1 MATVGTM
8 AMTQLRMAQASAKYG
23 VSSSG
28 LFSKS
33 SFSAKNTS
41 VDDAMQGILKNRNE
55 YFRQQYKK
63 LYDSV
68 FPNSEDTKNAEQT
81 VSVKKS
87 AVKASAAAAEL
98 TSYADGLDWNGTVD
112 TEAAGKKIQDFVDGY
127 NGMITA
133 LGESED
139 QAVLQ
144 KGVIMVNTAKV
155 YGSALKRAGITVGSD
170 NKLTFDKEKLSDV
183 KSYELKATFGRGG
196 FASKAAQKADQIK
209 RLQGSSGGLFSY
221 SNTVTPSY
229 TYNIGA
235 LFSTYA

>member
-87 AVKASAAAAEL
+87 AAKASAAAAEL